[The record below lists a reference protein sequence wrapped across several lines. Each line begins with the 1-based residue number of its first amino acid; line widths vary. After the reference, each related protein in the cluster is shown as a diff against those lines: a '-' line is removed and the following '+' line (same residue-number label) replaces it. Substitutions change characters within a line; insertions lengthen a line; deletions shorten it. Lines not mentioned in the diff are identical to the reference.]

1 MVDFKVFDNYIATVL
16 IIFVVFDFALF
27 IVTLGGAY
35 RKLS

>member
-35 RKLS
+35 KN